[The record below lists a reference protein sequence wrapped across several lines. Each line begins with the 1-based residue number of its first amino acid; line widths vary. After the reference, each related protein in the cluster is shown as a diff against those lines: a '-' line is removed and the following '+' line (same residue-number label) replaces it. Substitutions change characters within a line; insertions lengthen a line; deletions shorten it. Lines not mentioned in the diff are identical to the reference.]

1 MICSIHFTL
10 TIYTYITEVNYFFQ
24 KSNST
29 NCNEIR
35 NNAIELLYLDYH
47 KKINYPEKLPLKL
60 KYPPDSSR
68 AKEAREPSVTSFYH
82 GTKYLPN
89 VVYCIHKRDSR
100 VYEYNGKKL

>member
-1 MICSIHFTL
+1 MHFTL

-68 AKEAREPSVTSFYH
+68 AKEAREPSTYQTLCIAY
-82 GTKYLPN
+82 TKEIQGCMSIMEKN
-89 VVYCIHKRDSR
+89 
-100 VYEYNGKKL
+100 YNKKNITNFMF